1 MARAGYEGIRMRADR
16 LLSILLLLQSRGKM
30 TALELSERLEVSERT
45 IYRDME
51 ALSIAGVPVYG
62 EPGPEGGY
70 ALVERYRTD
79 LTGLTEKELRALFM
93 LSVPAP
99 LDELGMSEELR
110 AALLKLSA
118 ALPDAHRQEQERI
131 GQRFHLDSTWWRQAE
146 EPVPHLQTIHQAV
159 LQNRKLH
166 VKYHPFFTTVL
177 ERLVAPFGL
186 VAKAGI
192 WYLVSERKGAMH
204 VRRVSSYTDVSM
216 AEESFER
223 PTDFD
228 LAAFWEAWS
237 SRYERLLSVFT
248 TTVRVAEEFIPE
260 LPRHF
265 GQSIHTKLE
274 ETKQPDS
281 EGWIQLQL
289 QFDSFETA
297 RSRLLGLGR
306 SVKVIEPEAL
316 RRSVLDYAEQ
326 IVSLYENG

>member
-1 MARAGYEGIRMRADR
+1 MRADR

-70 ALVERYRTD
+70 ALVESYRTD

-131 GQRFHLDSTWWRQAE
+131 GRCFHLDSNWWRQAE
-146 EPVPHLQTIHQAV
+146 EQVPHLQTIHQAV

-166 VKYHPFFTTVL
+166 VKYRPLFTTVM
-177 ERLVAPFGL
+177 ERLVAPYGL

-204 VRRVSSYTDVSM
+204 VRRVSSYTDVYM

-223 PTDFD
+223 PADFD
-228 LAAFWEAWS
+228 LVAFWEAWS
-237 SRYERLLSVFT
+237 SSYERFLSIFT
-248 TTVRVAEEFIPE
+248 ATVRVAPSFLPE

-265 GQSIHTKLE
+265 GQSIHAKLAE
-274 ETKQPDS
+274 AGKPDP
-281 EGWIQLQL
+281 EGWIRLEL

-297 RSRLLGLGR
+297 RARLIGFGR
-306 SVKVIEPEAL
+306 GVEILEPEAL
-316 RRSVLDYAEQ
+316 RCSVIDFAQQ
-326 IVSLYENG
+326 IVSLYEDE

>member
-1 MARAGYEGIRMRADR
+1 MRADR

-70 ALVERYRTD
+70 ALVESYRTD

-99 LDELGMSEELR
+99 LDELGVSEELR

-118 ALPDAHRQEQERI
+118 ALPDAHRQEQGRI

-146 EPVPHLQTIHQAV
+146 EQVPHLETIHQAV

-166 VKYHPFFTTVL
+166 VKYRPLYTSML
-177 ERLVAPFGL
+177 ERLVAPYGL

-192 WYLVSERKGAMH
+192 WYLVSALEGAMH
-204 VRRVSSYTDVSM
+204 VRRVSGLMDVRM
-216 AEESFER
+216 TEESFER
-223 PTDFD
+223 LENFD
-228 LAAFWEAWS
+228 LVAFWEAWA
-237 SRYERLLSVFT
+237 SRYERFLSTFT
-248 TTVRVAEEFIPE
+248 ATVRVAEEFIPE
-260 LPRHF
+260 LPMYF
-265 GQSIHTKLE
+265 GQSIHTKIVE
-274 ETKQPDS
+274 AGPPDQD
-281 EGWIQLQL
+281 GWIRVEL
-289 QFDSFETA
+289 QFESFGAA
-297 RSRLLGLGR
+297 RARLLGFGR
-306 SVKVIEPEAL
+306 CVEVLEPEAL
-316 RRSVLDYAEQ
+316 RLSVLDFAEQ
-326 IVSLYENG
+326 IVSLYKDG